1 MTTYIATVPKQ
12 SQKVDFPE
20 KLPRDG
26 GKFEVEVI
34 DSTELSHRL
43 GVPTSWV
50 RDGVRG
56 RREQQIPHVKFGR
69 YTRFL
74 WNSPELLSWIER
86 QKRGR

>member
-1 MTTYIATVPKQ
+1 MTPQITSVPKV
-12 SQKVDFPE
+12 SRTLDFPE
-20 KLPRDG
+20 KLPLDLG
-26 GKFEVEVI
+26 VYEVI
-34 DSTELSHRL
+34 DSTELSRRL

-86 QKRGR
+86 QKRGGGR